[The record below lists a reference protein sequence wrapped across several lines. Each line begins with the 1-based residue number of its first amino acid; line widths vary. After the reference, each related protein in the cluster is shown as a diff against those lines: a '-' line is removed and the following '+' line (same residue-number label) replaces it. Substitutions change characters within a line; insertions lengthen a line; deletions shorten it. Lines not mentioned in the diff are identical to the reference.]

1 MSYRISDECIGCG
14 SCKGECPAE
23 AIDVGNDGKYKVDP
37 EKCSYGEDDELHLD
51 NNDLG
56 VIEIL

>member
-23 AIDVGNDGKYKVDP
+23 AIDVGDDGKYKVDP
-37 EKCSYGEDDELHLD
+37 EKCISCGTCASVCPVGAPHPEEK
-51 NNDLG
+51 
-56 VIEIL
+56 

>member
-23 AIDVGNDGKYKVDP
+23 AIDVGNDGKYRVDP
-37 EKCSYGEDDELHLD
+37 GKCISCGTCASVCPVDAPSPEEK
-51 NNDLG
+51 
-56 VIEIL
+56 